1 MKLCNEFLFHMS
13 EMKGIV
19 DSLEVKLQM
28 LFQKMESI
36 QLANHELTM
45 KLKYSEAII
54 QNQKKEMQQLKA
66 DFDSI
71 KITNSLLGSDE
82 YKRDTK
88 LKINSLIKE
97 IDYCIAQLSD

>member
-1 MKLCNEFLFHMS
+1 MS
-13 EMKGIV
+13 EIRGIV
-19 DSLEVKLQM
+19 DSLEVKFQM
-28 LFQKMESI
+28 LFKKMESL
-36 QLANHELTM
+36 QQSNNELMM

-54 QNQKKEMQQLKA
+54 KNQNEEIKKLKT

-82 YKRDTK
+82 FKRDTK